1 MAGVAVLAAGVA
13 PVLAMGAA
21 EVLAEGAALSFA
33 VGAAEELTAALAFPA
48 GAVDWAK
55 AVAPQTKPN
64 VTAKT
69 RICDFMK
76 FLSGV
81 EMQGSNR

>member
-13 PVLAMGAA
+13 PVLAIDAG
-21 EVLAEGAALSFA
+21 EVLVAGAVLSLA
-33 VGAAEELTAALAFPA
+33 AGAAEELTAALAFPA

-69 RICDFMK
+69 R
-76 FLSGV
+76 S
-81 EMQGSNR
+81 